1 MVREFLKI
9 GPRHDLKKV
18 SINRRI
24 RRIGWK
30 AVRRNGGGTVRVK
43 MIEIFTRPYDL
54 NKVLERVIAFGQSS
68 FSRRGQIA

>member
-30 AVRRNGGGTVRVK
+30 AVRRNDGGTVWMK
-43 MIEIFTRPYDL
+43 MIEVFTRSHDL
-54 NKVLERVIAFGQSS
+54 NKVLERVVAFGQSS